1 MALAEI
7 IVAVVGCWLLV
18 VGGWWLVVGGQFSVR
33 SFGPQRSVR
42 GSMLTRPLKYSASRR
57 CPSSPLTATYDSTPH
72 SRLVGRLDLQN
83 ISAACT
89 ACLFQQAVTAQSS

>member
-1 MALAEI
+1 MALAEF

-18 VGGWWLVVGGQFSVR
+18 VGCQFSVFR
-33 SFGPQRSVR
+33 TQFAVFGTQRSVR
-42 GSMLTRPLKYSASRR
+42 GSMLTRPLKYSACRR